1 VTPVLALGTRWRDDQ
16 MATLHNLSAE
26 PAKVRLPDDPD
37 EAAAA
42 FEYWKVHREDIDWR
56 VPTRLN

>member
-1 VTPVLALGTRWRDDQ
+1 

-26 PAKVRLPDDPD
+26 PAKVRLPDDLD
-37 EAAAA
+37 EAAVA

-56 VPTRLN
+56 VPARLD